1 MLKRVLAL
9 PLCFV
14 ALTAQASSLYI
25 APSLVYDSYET
36 NSNTSSNNVRFESIA
51 IRPALGVGGRLYG
64 SYFYL
69 GAEIFANPKPWTI
82 HNKKAG
88 TPGLR
93 TQYSYGASLQ
103 PGYYLDDMLLGYL
116 RLGGM
121 YTNFSSL
128 NTTQPGWLVGAGLQ
142 AHLGGCWYVR
152 GEYDYARFNSISGFG
167 RPATGEYLL
176 GLLYKFY
183 EF

>member
-1 MLKRVLAL
+1 MLKRVLVL
-9 PLCFV
+9 PLCLA
-14 ALTAQASSLYI
+14 ALSAQAASLYF

-36 NSNTSSNNVRFESIA
+36 NSVRYESIA
-51 IRPALGVGGRLYG
+51 IRPALGIGGRLYG

-69 GAEIFANPKPWTI
+69 GGEIFWNPQPWTI
-82 HNKKAG
+82 HNKKDG

-93 TQYSYGASLQ
+93 TKYSYGASLQ

-128 NTTQPGWLVGAGLQ
+128 NTTKPGWLVGVGLQ
-142 AHLGGCWYVR
+142 AHLGDCWYVR
-152 GEYDYARFNSISGFG
+152 GEYDYARFNTISGFG

-176 GLLYKFY
+176 GLVYKFY
-183 EF
+183 PF